1 MTHSRSTRLVSFAA
15 LAPLAF
21 MAVVFISPTTGCGS
35 TTPVPCTLPPFEP
48 PLEPIEPPA
57 DDAGLATVDLDA
69 TTEDASPSE
78 GGIEGASAAPT
89 CASACSRLRTVR
101 CRTGSSVDGG
111 DSCTVTCTRV
121 LASRLIV
128 LDVACAAR
136 ATTLQAARACR
147 GWGC

>member
-1 MTHSRSTRLVSFAA
+1 MNRSRSFLALV
-15 LAPLAF
+15 LGAF
-21 MAVVFISPTTGCGS
+21 MFVVFIQPVAGCGG
-35 TTPVPCTLPPFEP
+35 TAPVPCTLPPFEP
-48 PLEPIEPPA
+48 IEPIEPIV
-57 DDAGLATVDLDA
+57 DDAGQAAVDLDA
-69 TTEDASPSE
+69 TVEDVSPSE
-78 GGIEGASAAPT
+78 GGIEGASASPT
-89 CASACSRLRTVR
+89 CASACSRLRAVR

-136 ATTLQAARACR
+136 ASTLQAARACR